1 MEESSLMTLYLS
13 NRDGNGKTSEEGH
26 FKFQTSVFSGNVLGD
41 TSLQVTQN
49 SPLAR
54 SVLIAPGQFKIDTSS
69 DYSYTGWNSVSTTQ
83 AISTADPSNPRIT
96 SIVVYVDKA
105 AATSST
111 PPNNPGIVK
120 FTAVNGTPAASPVAP
135 SGATIQAAIGIG
147 NPYIVLANVTVPAG
161 ATTILNANIS
171 DQRTKVSVGT
181 NLVVTNSIIDSAITT
196 GKILN
201 GAITSDKLATNS
213 VTNDK
218 IANSSISA
226 TKLNNPYKFSAYKSA
241 DTTVGDSATY
251 NIVFNTELFDT
262 NSNYNNTTGIY
273 TVPITGYYYIAAS
286 VLLRGATGAG
296 YLWEARSHIYQNATI
311 IDTADIYVYDQGRLT
326 FIVLKHSDIFYL
338 NAGDAIKVSSVMD
351 RADNASG
358 TVSGGRANT
367 RFSGY
372 LIST

>member
-1 MEESSLMTLYLS
+1 MTLYLS

-54 SVLIAPGQFKIDTSS
+54 SVLIAPGQFKIDTSN

-135 SGATIQAAIGIG
+135 SSATIQAAIGVS

-196 GKILN
+196 GKISN

-241 DTTVGDSATY
+241 NTTVGDGVTY
-251 NIVFNTELFDT
+251 NIVFDTELFDT

-273 TVPITGYYYIAAS
+273 TIPITGYYYIAAS
-286 VLLRGATGAG
+286 AYLSGATGAG

-326 FIVLKHSDIFYL
+326 FTVLKHSDIFYL

-358 TVSGGRANT
+358 TVSGGRGNT